1 MFYTMYNT
9 VQKSKVRVL
18 VEKHLIFCGIIC
30 TVRNILSAYII
41 CLEVCTE
48 KKRVEQTQISAHLYF
63 LLLCKN
69 HCERFFFLPYHCCCF
84 VALRRGRQ
92 LKPHMPRWQREGGVS
107 SVKFFSETQTLQLK

>member
-48 KKRVEQTQISAHLYF
+48 KKELNKHRYRHIYISFFSVRTTVRGFFFSPLPL
-63 LLLCKN
+63 LLLC
-69 HCERFFFLPYHCCCF
+69 CPQERQAAKAPYAP
-84 VALRRGRQ
+84 VA
-92 LKPHMPRWQREGGVS
+92 EGGRC
-107 SVKFFSETQTLQLK
+107 LQCEILLSDTDSAA

>member
-48 KKRVEQTQISAHLYF
+48 KKELNKHRYRHIYISF
-63 LLLCKN
+63 FSV
-69 HCERFFFLPYHCCCF
+69 RTTVRGFFFLPYHCCCF

>member
-69 HCERFFFLPYHCCCF
+69 HCERFFFSPLPLLLLCCPQE
-84 VALRRGRQ
+84 RQ
-92 LKPHMPRWQREGGVS
+92 AAKAPYAPVVEGGRC
-107 SVKFFSETQTLQLK
+107 LQCEILL